1 MALGSAIGTGL
12 FMGSSGAIQ
21 TAGPAVL
28 LAYIIGGAAVFMV
41 MRALGEMIVR
51 HPVSGS
57 FGQYASRYIHPFAG
71 FLVGWTFA
79 FEMFLVAVFDATAIG
94 VYMGF
99 WFPDVPQW
107 IWVLAVVF
115 IIAAVNLVGVKVF
128 GELEF
133 WFALIKIVAIIALIA
148 AGAAIIIF
156 GFGIAGHDQMGP
168 QNLVDHGGFMPHGI
182 WGLLASFTIVM
193 FAFGGIEIIG
203 VTAGEAQNPK
213 KVIPQAIN
221 SVPVRILLFYVLTLG
236 VIMMIQP
243 WVDITGKSSP
253 FVSIFESLG
262 FQAAA
267 ALFNV
272 ILITAALSAMNA
284 DIFGA
289 GRMIHGLAEQGQA
302 PKAFMRTTKAGV
314 PIMTVI
320 SMMVALLIGVVLNVL
335 FPDQVLFLLGALATF
350 ATVLVWLV
358 ILIAH
363 IRMKRV
369 IAQENRLP
377 SEFPVPMWPVASYLT
392 VGFIIMVIVL
402 VGIVPESRPALWVGL
417 IWVGII
423 CLAYFGLVRGPGRT
437 PYQLADQTE
446 PIKVVPPKL

>member
-1 MALGSAIGTGL
+1 
-12 FMGSSGAIQ
+12 
-21 TAGPAVL
+21 
-28 LAYIIGGAAVFMV
+28 

-107 IWVLAVVF
+107 VWVLAVVF

-148 AGAAIIIF
+148 AGAAIIVF

-168 QNLVDHGGFMPHGI
+168 QNLVDHGGFMPHGV

-446 PIKVVPPKL
+446 PIKVVPPK